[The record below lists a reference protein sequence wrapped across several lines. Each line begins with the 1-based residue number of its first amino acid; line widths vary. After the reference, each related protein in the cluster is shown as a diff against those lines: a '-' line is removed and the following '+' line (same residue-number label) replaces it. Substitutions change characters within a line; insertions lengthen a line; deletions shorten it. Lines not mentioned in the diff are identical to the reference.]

1 MPQRA
6 LTALPVYNEVDHVTR
21 VLDEAVRYSER
32 VLVVDDGST
41 DGTSDLLGRRDDI
54 LRIVHAENRGYGSTL
69 KSAFDYAV
77 DQRYDVL
84 VTIDCDGQHQPR
96 LIPQFVEACRGAD
109 VVSGSRYLKAFPGDS
124 SPPAERRRVNRLIT
138 DRINRLLGLGL
149 TDAFCGFKAYR
160 VDALEQIE
168 VTDTG
173 YAMPLEFWVKAA
185 KLGLRIVELPIPLI
199 YLDEDRSFGGSM
211 DDVNTRLAVYKQV
224 LDRSLADE
232 GLLVD
237 GQVGGEG
244 GAQKHVCS

>member
-6 LTALPVYNEVDHVTR
+6 LTALPVYNEVDHVTE
-21 VLDEAVRYSER
+21 VLDEAVRYSDQ

-41 DGTSDLLGRRDDI
+41 DGTSDLLARRHDI
-54 LRIVHAENRGYGSTL
+54 LLIVHAENRGYGSTL

-77 DQRYDVL
+77 NHRYDVL

-96 LIPQFVEACRGAD
+96 LIPQFVEACREAD

-138 DRINRLLGLGL
+138 DQVNRLLGLKL

-173 YAMPLEFWVKAA
+173 YAMPLEFWGRAA
-185 KLGLRIVELPIPLI
+185 KLGLRIIELPIPLI
-199 YLDEDRSFGGSM
+199 YLDEERSFGGSM
-211 DDVNTRLAVYKQV
+211 DDVNTRLAVYRQV
-224 LDRSLADE
+224 LKRSVADE
-232 GLLVD
+232 GLLAT
-237 GQVGGEG
+237 GQVGGDG
-244 GAQKHVCS
+244 SK

>member
-21 VLDEAVRYSER
+21 VLDEAARYSEQ

-41 DGTSDLLGRRDDI
+41 DGTSDLLARRDDI

-77 DQRYDVL
+77 DRRYDVL

-96 LIPQFVEACRGAD
+96 LIPQFVEACREAD
-109 VVSGSRYLKAFPGDS
+109 VVSGSRYLKVFPGDS

-138 DRINRLLGLGL
+138 DQINRLLGLGL

-160 VDALEQIE
+160 VEALKQIE

-185 KLGLRIVELPIPLI
+185 KLGLRIIELPIPLI
-199 YLDEDRSFGGSM
+199 YLDEERSFGGSM
-211 DDVNTRLAVYKQV
+211 DDVNTRLAVYRQV
-224 LDRSLADE
+224 LERSLADE
-232 GLLVD
+232 SLADGGLLAA

-244 GAQKHVCS
+244 GK

>member
-1 MPQRA
+1 MSQRA
-6 LTALPVYNEVDHVTR
+6 LTALPVYNEVDHVTE
-21 VLDEAVRYSER
+21 VLDEAVRYSDQ

-41 DGTSDLLGRRDDI
+41 DGTSDLLARRHDI

-77 DQRYDVL
+77 NHRYDVL

-96 LIPQFVEACRGAD
+96 LIPQFVEACREAD

-124 SPPAERRRVNRLIT
+124 SPPAERLRVNRLIT
-138 DRINRLLGLGL
+138 DQVNRLLGLTL

-173 YAMPLEFWVKAA
+173 YAMPLEFWGRAA
-185 KLGLRIVELPIPLI
+185 KLGLRIIELPIPLI
-199 YLDEDRSFGGSM
+199 YLDEERAFGGSM
-211 DDVNTRLAVYKQV
+211 DDVNTRLAVYRQV
-224 LDRSLADE
+224 LKRSVADE
-232 GLLVD
+232 GLPAT
-237 GQVGGEG
+237 GQVGGDG
-244 GAQKHVCS
+244 CK